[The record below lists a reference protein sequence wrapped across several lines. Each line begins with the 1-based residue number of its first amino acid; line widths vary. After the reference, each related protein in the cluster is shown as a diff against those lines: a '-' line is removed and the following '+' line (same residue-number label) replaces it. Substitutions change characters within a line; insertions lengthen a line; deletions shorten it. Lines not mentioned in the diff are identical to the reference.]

1 MEDTTM
7 KDYAKIALLGAVYA
21 VTIVVTM
28 EIATAVT
35 NGVKSIAR
43 NRKAKKL
50 EKVET
55 EEG

>member
-1 MEDTTM
+1 M

-28 EIATAVT
+28 EVVTAVT

-43 NRKAKKL
+43 NRKAKKQ
-50 EKVET
+50 ENVET